1 MIEGDG
7 IICVLVYPDDDQAD
21 VWFLN
26 MAFARASTDPKAQKV
41 FSKVSKAL
49 KDPDKMEEMD
59 LSELWD
65 ADDNIWVAP
74 PCVVSD
80 CVTIYMEH

>member
-26 MAFARASTDPKAQKV
+26 MAFAKASLDPKAQKV
-41 FSKVSKAL
+41 YRKVLKAL
-49 KDPDKMEEMD
+49 KDPDKMSEMD

-65 ADDNIWVAP
+65 ADDKIWIAP
-74 PCVVSD
+74 PCFITD
-80 CVTIYMEH
+80 TVTIYMEH